1 MLEVVLHDHA
11 AWREHLLPLV
21 YTRPVSDLRVGILT
35 LREKWEHLLSQPVSF
50 YTVPYLQQK
59 FPFSLAASGYLVVRG
74 NVLPSSSLMDA
85 ITTLPL
91 QSVLTKDGEWIA
103 YKVAVWAEEPDV
115 SALHEI
121 RFMDAAKQLTFLEDV
136 YRLNEEQILADFDLL
151 TRDRS
156 SAVLPG
162 ANTLLGDRLFVGQ
175 HAEINCSIL
184 NTTTGPIYIADGA
197 IIEEGSILRGPI
209 AICEGAR
216 VKMGSK
222 LYPNVTVGPGAT
234 IGGEVNN
241 SVLWGNCAKGHD
253 GYLGCA
259 VIGEGCNIGA
269 GSSNSNLQNTWSS
282 VKLYD
287 YAEDTMRDT
296 ERAKVGTFMGDY
308 AMCGINSSITTGN
321 VIGVAAQVAMSNI
334 IPKFVLDFSWFTDN
348 KKEIYHFNKFVEM
361 LRERA
366 KLKKEHLSDLDIQ
379 ILRQVYDLTEIR
391 RQEYFK
397 TEK

>member
-35 LREKWEHLLSQPVSF
+35 LGEKWGRLLSQTVSF
-50 YTVPYLQQK
+50 YTIPYLQQK
-59 FPFSLAASGYLVVRG
+59 FPFSSATTGYLVIRG
-74 NVLPSSSLMDA
+74 NVLPSSALLDA
-85 ITTLPL
+85 IETLPL
-91 QSVLTKDGEWIA
+91 QSVLTKDGKWIA
-103 YKVAVWAEEPDV
+103 YKVAVWSEEPDA
-115 SALHEI
+115 SELHEI
-121 RFMDAAKQLTFLEDV
+121 RFTDVIQQLSFLEDI
-136 YRLNEEQILADFDLL
+136 YRLNEEQIVADFDLL
-151 TRDRS
+151 TGGRS
-156 SAVLPG
+156 SAVLPDS
-162 ANTLLGDRLFVGQ
+162 NTLLGAGLFVGQ
-175 HAEINCSIL
+175 HTQINCSIL
-184 NTTTGPIYIADGA
+184 NTTTGPIYVADGA
-197 IIEEGSILRGPI
+197 TIEEGSILRGPI
-209 AICEGAR
+209 AICAGAR

-222 LYPNVTVGPGAT
+222 IYPNVTVGPGAT
-234 IGGEVNN
+234 IAGEVNN

-287 YAEDTMRDT
+287 YAGDTMRDT

-334 IPKFVLDFSWFTDN
+334 IPKFVQDFSWFTDS
-348 KKEIYHFNKFVEM
+348 KKERYHFDKFVEM
-361 LRERA
+361 LSERA
-366 KLKKEHLSDLDIQ
+366 KSKKEHLSDLDIQ
-379 ILRQVYDLTEIR
+379 ILQHVYDLTGIR

>member
-35 LREKWEHLLSQPVSF
+35 LREKWERLLSQSISF

-59 FPFSLAASGYLVVRG
+59 FPFSLASSGYLVLRG
-74 NVLPSSSLMDA
+74 NVLPSSSLLDA
-85 ITTLPL
+85 IATLPL
-91 QSVLTKDGEWIA
+91 QGVLTKDGEWIA
-103 YKVAVWAEEPDV
+103 YKVAVWTEEPDV
-115 SALHEI
+115 SALQEI
-121 RFMDAAKQLTFLEDV
+121 RFTDVVRQLRFLEDIFL
-136 YRLNEEQILADFDLL
+136 LNEEQILADFDLL
-151 TRDRS
+151 TGDRS
-156 SAVLPG
+156 SAVVPG
-162 ANTLLGDRLFVGQ
+162 SNTLLGNRLFVGHHTQ
-175 HAEINCSIL
+175 ISCSIL

-209 AICEGAR
+209 AICAGAR

-234 IGGEVNN
+234 IAGEVNN

-253 GYLGCA
+253 GYLGCG

-287 YAEDTMRDT
+287 YADDTMRDT
-296 ERAKVGTFMGDY
+296 EHAKVGTFMGDY
-308 AMCGINSSITTGN
+308 AMCGINSSITTGA

-334 IPKFVLDFSWFTDN
+334 IPKFVLDFSWFTDSKN
-348 KKEIYHFNKFVEM
+348 ERYHFNKFVGM

-366 KLKKEHLSDLDIQ
+366 TLKKENLSDVDIQ
-379 ILRQVYDLTEIR
+379 ILRQVYDLTELR
-391 RQEYFK
+391 RQEYYK